1 MPKATA
7 TALSY
12 ADDTVPIHDEY
23 GICGWVTAPKAT
35 LVIIATQAGPQPQ
48 IWYDDGGRTVGPPI
62 KPIASFPLPAPPHLP
77 GWWRIDDAIAHVA
90 SKLYPQPNQLH
101 NPIGDHSEA

>member
-7 TALSY
+7 TA
-12 ADDTVPIHDEY
+12 
-23 GICGWVTAPKAT
+23 KAT

-62 KPIASFPLPAPPHLP
+62 KPVEKYPLPP
-77 GWWRIDDAIAHVA
+77 GDGKWTIDAAIHHIA
-90 SKLYPQPNQLH
+90 QEQR
-101 NPIGDHSEA
+101 SEA